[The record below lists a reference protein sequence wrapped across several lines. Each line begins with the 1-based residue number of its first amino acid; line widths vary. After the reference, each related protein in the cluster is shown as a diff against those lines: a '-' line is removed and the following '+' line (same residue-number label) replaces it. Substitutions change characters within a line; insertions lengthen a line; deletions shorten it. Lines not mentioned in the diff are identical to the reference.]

1 MADDSPSKNGH
12 SALLDALRHPLRR
25 DILRVM
31 RRSEQRISP
40 RQIADTLGEPLSD
53 VGYHCRTLKNSGAIE
68 LVGQQQVRGAIQNFY
83 CVTVSEPWALKLL
96 DEDEGA
102 GGK

>member
-1 MADDSPSKNGH
+1 MADQSPSKDGH
-12 SALLDALRHPLRR
+12 GALLDALRHPLRR
-25 DILRVM
+25 DILRLM
-31 RRSEQRISP
+31 RREEQQISP

-83 CVTVSEPWALKLL
+83 CVSVDEPWALKLL
-96 DEDEGA
+96 DDEEDA
-102 GGK
+102 RGK